1 MNAESTERE
10 QKPGEPEEM
19 PLCLRCLRPVDPR
32 AYYCP
37 YCGQATGQLTPYLP
51 FINIPWEVGIWG
63 QMWRQVWSPRVS
75 IPGRIFRLLLIV
87 WNVPV
92 LLIGLIPGLWHG
104 SQEHPPIAESD
115 DEDESETASN
125 R

>member
-1 MNAESTERE
+1 MSAESAEHE
-10 QKPGEPEEM
+10 PKPGEAEEM

-75 IPGRIFRLLLIV
+75 IPGRIFRLLMIV

-92 LLIGLIPGLWHG
+92 LLIGLIPRLWHKP
-104 SQEHPPIAESD
+104 QDRPLAAELG
-115 DEDESETASN
+115 DEDDSASG
-125 R
+125 